1 MEILLRYKNF
11 IGGVLVGAL
20 VVYAVAQFYTTKKLT
35 QLEVSLTQSIEKEMV
50 EIRDLVELVGR
61 GGVTRSAEVTVID
74 CTPEEREL
82 FETRLGQLD
91 SGLSTDNL
99 KEIDFLF
106 SRCAPVQAVR
116 RALVVLDFS
125 RQLESLESLI
135 LQRKQIDG
143 FARYDDLLTDL
154 KALLKAEENIT
165 RLSLDIVYLQR
176 EILDKLLIGT
186 SVTGGDLDTY
196 REAGA
201 KLRGELQSTAESAHT
216 LRERISKS
224 WNG

>member
-1 MEILLRYKNF
+1 MELLSRYKNF
-11 IGGVLVGAL
+11 IGGVLVGSL

-35 QLEVSLTQSIEKEMV
+35 QLEVSLTHSIEKEMNEV
-50 EIRDLVELVGR
+50 RDLVEIIGS
-61 GGVTRSAEVTVID
+61 GGVTRSAEVTIID
-74 CTPEEREL
+74 CSPEEREL

-91 SGLSTDNL
+91 SGLNSSDL
-99 KEIDFLF
+99 EEIDFLF
-106 SRCAPVQAVR
+106 SRCAPVHAVR

-135 LQRKQIDG
+135 AQRKQIDS
-143 FARYDDLLTDL
+143 FEKFDDLLSDL
-154 KALLKAEENIT
+154 KALLKVEEDIT

-176 EILDKLLIGT
+176 EILDKLLSGAR
-186 SVTGGDLDTY
+186 VAGADLDSQ

-201 KLRGELQSTAESAHT
+201 KLRQELQRAATDAHD
-216 LRERISKS
+216 LRKSLSES